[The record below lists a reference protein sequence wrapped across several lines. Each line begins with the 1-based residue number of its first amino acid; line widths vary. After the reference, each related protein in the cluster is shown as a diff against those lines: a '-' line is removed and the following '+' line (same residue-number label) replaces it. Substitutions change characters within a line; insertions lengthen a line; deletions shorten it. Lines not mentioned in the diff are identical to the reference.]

1 MARDY
6 YDVLGVSKTASQDE
20 LKKAYRKLAM
30 QYHPDRNSGDKTAE
44 QKFKELNEAYDVLKD
59 EQKRSAYNQF
69 GHDAFQGG
77 GGQQSHGAGG
87 FDFNFGGG
95 GGFSNI
101 FEEMF
106 NAFNGGGQAESNQ
119 GSDLRFNLTVTL
131 EEAYKGAQKTV
142 RIPTFVKCDSC
153 NGQGADKG
161 SSVKTCTTCRG
172 HGKVQTRQGFM
183 VIERICPTCSGAG
196 KTIEKPCKPCSGAG
210 RKRQEKSLSVSV
222 PAGVDEGTRIRLQGE
237 GEAGVRGG
245 MNGDLYLFLSIAS
258 HKFFQREGNNLYFQI
273 PITMVTATLGGSI
286 EVPTIDGGKARVTIP
301 EGTQTNSQFRI
312 KGKGMSILRSSAHGD
327 MFIRVNVETPSNLTE
342 KQRELLLEFE
352 KQEGKSSSSPAAE
365 GFFKKIKDFW
375 SGMSSEK

>member
-6 YDVLGVSKTASQDE
+6 YDVLGVSKNASQDE

-30 QYHPDRNSGDKTAE
+30 QHHPDRNAGDKTAE
-44 QKFKELNEAYDVLKD
+44 QKFKELNEAYDILKD

-69 GHDAFQGG
+69 GHEAFQGG
-77 GGQQSHGAGG
+77 GGQQSRSSGG
-87 FDFNFGGG
+87 FDFNFGG

-106 NAFNGGGQAESNQ
+106 SSFNGGGQSESNQ
-119 GSDLRFNLTVTL
+119 GADLRFNITITL
-131 EEAYKGAQKTV
+131 EEAYKGLQKTI

-153 NGQGADKG
+153 SGQGADKG
-161 SSVKTCTTCRG
+161 SSIKTCSTCRG

-183 VIERICPTCSGAG
+183 VIERVCPTCSGAG
-196 KTIEKPCKPCSGAG
+196 KMIEKPCKGCSGAG
-210 RKRQEKSLSVSV
+210 RKRQEKSLSVNV

-245 MNGDLYLFLSIAS
+245 LNGDLYLFVSIAQ
-258 HKFFQREGNNLYFQI
+258 HKFFQREGHNIYFQV
-273 PITMVTATLGGSI
+273 PITMITATLGGSI
-286 EVPTIDGGKARVTIP
+286 EVPTIDGGKAKVTIP
-301 EGTQTNSQFRI
+301 EGTQNNSQFRI

-327 MFIRVNVETPSNLTE
+327 MFIRVSVETPSNLTE
-342 KQRELLLEFE
+342 KQKELLLEFE
-352 KQEGKSSSSPAAE
+352 KQQGKHSSSPASE